1 MESLI
6 FDKASNED
14 DVIRRILTNS
24 LPLKESISELEKV
37 QNMVQNR
44 IQGLASNYHL
54 SIIGHQSSLEN
65 LAGQIKQLQKKS
77 ETLNQ
82 KTAKIGKDLESN
94 LEKMNDG
101 INKLEKIQKASDMV
115 RLLQQFCIKVKKSRT
130 YDQKEIEAL
139 MGELQG
145 VNIVSKLINKS

>member
-6 FDKASNED
+6 FDKANNED
-14 DVIRRILTNS
+14 DVIRNVLTNS
-24 LPLKESISELEKV
+24 LPLKESIIELEKV

-44 IQGLASNYHL
+44 IQGLALNYHQ

-82 KTAKIGKDLESN
+82 KTLKIGKDLESN
-94 LEKMNDG
+94 LDKMNDG

-115 RLLQQFCIKVKKSRT
+115 RLLQQFCIKVKKSRS
-130 YDQKEIEAL
+130 YEQKEIEAL
-139 MGELQG
+139 MSELQG